1 MAAYRRVYDSRHLQ
15 ADCQE
20 PGSVPEPYARH
31 SGMGYL
37 YLLPYCSNVLVVEGG
52 VRVARRRAAARKMKQ
67 LKNASKDIDDLDNE
81 DDLDDVYSDFNGNA
95 SALSALS
102 AYRPI
107 VTIRGG
113 FRSKYLR
120 GHGSF
125 PSVSSSLPSPPLR
138 LFPLFIPSLFTF
150 PLPLSLEVG
159 SLKYS

>member
-1 MAAYRRVYDSRHLQ
+1 
-15 ADCQE
+15 
-20 PGSVPEPYARH
+20 
-31 SGMGYL
+31 MGYL

-120 GHGSF
+120 GMV
-125 PSVSSSLPSPPLR
+125 PSLPSLLPSLPL
-138 LFPLFIPSLFTF
+138 LFAFLPLFIPSLFTF

>member
-20 PGSVPEPYARH
+20 PGSVPEPYARQ

-37 YLLPYCSNVLVVEGG
+37 YFLPYCSNVLVVEGG

-95 SALSALS
+95 SALSA
-102 AYRPI
+102 YRPI

-138 LFPLFIPSLFTF
+138 LFAPFHSIPLHLSSP
-150 PLPLSLEVG
+150 PLLRSRP
-159 SLKYS
+159 LKYS